1 MTAETPVRVLY
12 LGTPAQN
19 KLRHM
24 TFKGVNV
31 FFSEEPV
38 NCGDG
43 KDRLALIS
51 SEIAFKDAR
60 NITER
65 NPSAYAIV
73 VKDNVKD
80 RFFNDTGDTV
90 ASILPKLYDSAERED
105 DANKRAVL
113 SEANSIIREAQARA
127 AQIVAEASAEAEEIV
142 AAAQPQAAPE
152 EVEPQ
157 RKTPR
162 GKK

>member
-1 MTAETPVRVLY
+1 MTAETMVRVLY

-31 FFSEEPV
+31 FFAEESV
-38 NCGDG
+38 KCDDG
-43 KDRLALIS
+43 QERLVLIS

-65 NPSAYAIV
+65 SSAYAIV
-73 VKDNVKD
+73 VKDKVKD
-80 RFFNDTGDTV
+80 KFFNDTGETV
-90 ASILPKLYDSAERED
+90 ASILPKLYDSAARED
-105 DANKRAVL
+105 DANKRAVM
-113 SEANSIIREAQARA
+113 SEASSIIREAQAQKE
-127 AQIVAEASAEAEEIV
+127 QILAEARAEAEEIV
-142 AAAQPQAAPE
+142 AAAQTQATPE
-152 EVEPQ
+152 EVEP

>member
-1 MTAETPVRVLY
+1 MTAETMVRVLY
-12 LGTPAQN
+12 LGTPDQN

-24 TFKGVNV
+24 TFRGVNV
-31 FFSEEPV
+31 FFAEESV
-38 NCGDG
+38 KCNDG
-43 KDRLALIS
+43 QERLALIS

-73 VKDNVKD
+73 VNGDVKD
-80 RFFNDTGDTV
+80 KFFNDTGDTV
-90 ASILPKLYDSAERED
+90 ASILPKLYDSAARED
-105 DANKRAVL
+105 DANKRAVM
-113 SEANSIIREAQARA
+113 SEANLIIREAQERA
-127 AQIVAEASAEAEEIV
+127 ARIVAEAQSEAEEIV

-157 RKTPR
+157 RKTTR